1 MSRLRLTSFIALA
14 LAACDETTPKAITA
28 PDAVVQTATVTKR
41 DIGTLG
47 GTNGYAM
54 AINDSNQVAGHSDV
68 NSTTHKAFI
77 WKAGHFTVLPNL
89 AGSKTSV
96 ANGINSKGQVVGYV
110 SITQIN
116 FHASLW
122 RTPTTVQD
130 LGTLGGP
137 RSIAYAINTAGTVVG
152 ASDINQYQERAVHL
166 AERKDDRTPHAGWP
180 G

>member
-14 LAACDETTPKAITA
+14 LAACNETTPKAITA

-68 NSTTHKAFI
+68 SSSSHKAFI
-77 WKAGHFTVLPNL
+77 WKGGHFTILPNL

-96 ANGINSKGQVVGYV
+96 ANGINRWWATS
-110 SITQIN
+110 
-116 FHASLW
+116 
-122 RTPTTVQD
+122 P
-130 LGTLGGP
+130 
-137 RSIAYAINTAGTVVG
+137 
-152 ASDINQYQERAVHL
+152 
-166 AERKDDRTPHAGWP
+166 
-180 G
+180 